1 MKSALDYIPEGQM
14 SIFDYIEPKEKVKPK
29 FKTGQRIYKT
39 VLDVIE
45 TGKIKETWDVGEK
58 YYGYR
63 TDEDNIVFWDRDLND
78 TVFLDKSKA
87 YAKAH
92 SIRNRLTAIRKEEM
106 KVLKEDNFIENCKDE
121 RILISATVKLL
132 EGNMIYFSTWYTYH
146 FLEKLKDEKS
156 AQKRYKE
163 ILGEIESEMNDKRFK
178 ANVPVELK
186 DMYMCQSGIWSEY
199 EYVGRNGAV
208 KKGETD
214 EI

>member
-1 MKSALDYIPEGQM
+1 MKPALDYIPEGQM
-14 SIFDYIEPKEKVKPK
+14 SLFDYIEPKEKVKPK
-29 FKTGQRIYKT
+29 FKIGQRIYKT
-39 VLDVIE
+39 VLDVVE
-45 TGKIKETWDVGEK
+45 TGKITEIWDVGGE

-87 YAKAH
+87 YEKAH

-106 KVLKEDNFIENCKDE
+106 KVLKEDNFIEICDDS
-121 RILISATVKLL
+121 RILISATAKLL

-163 ILGEIESEMNDKRFK
+163 ILGEIESEINDKRFK
-178 ANVPVELK
+178 VNVPAELK
-186 DMYMCQSGIWSEY
+186 DMYLCRDGRWSEY
-199 EYVGRNGAV
+199 KYVAHNGA
-208 KKGETD
+208 KRG
-214 EI
+214 